1 MSFIV
6 LLPGKALSIS
16 DCMAISLGGFPK
28 SLLDSFHSFSL
39 KLWLFGSPGWVLEF
53 CCIFSQ
59 IFLYFFSLLREICSS
74 FFQPFCF
81 QSFNSPEFIFILWL
95 FHFYGILF
103 FLEGIITHL
112 SEEPNGSFYLF
123 VSFGVWFTSPCIVS
137 LSHRLLFVSLVISVL
152 VILDAFSMSQLIPF
166 LLSLSTLLTCTSISF
181 CLLLSVSP
189 PYCELPEGRN
199 KAVYSSLCCHSRH
212 SINVCWIEFKSF

>member
-1 MSFIV
+1 MSPWI
-6 LLPGKALSIS
+6 LLYLLS
-16 DCMAISLGGFPK
+16 D
-28 SLLDSFHSFSL
+28 FS
-39 KLWLFGSPGWVLEF
+39 V
-53 CCIFSQ
+53 
-59 IFLYFFSLLREICSS
+59 FFFFLLREICSS

-112 SEEPNGSFYLF
+112 SEETNGSFYLF
-123 VSFGVWFTSPCIVS
+123 VSFGGWFTSPCIVS

-166 LLSLSTLLTCTSISF
+166 LLSLSTLSTCTSISF

-189 PYCELPEGRN
+189 PHCELPEGRN